1 MNLKLCLLLSTL
13 VILLPKYGQSQVD
26 TLDVLSLFPL
36 HVGDQWQYLVK
47 DYLNPFD
54 TTYSMMSVSKDT
66 TMPNGKKYYEII
78 RNASRFGG
86 YLRVDSS
93 NYIVYQYDGW
103 NNCTND
109 SESVLYNLDLN
120 NDSIIYCPPISFH
133 GAFYGTEQVGLL
145 PYYRMQYRYDFADG
159 VSQITNIL
167 ASGFGIAYKNAY
179 AGISAI
185 SQNLIAAKINNVTY
199 GQFITSIREEEIIIK
214 KPTLYQNY
222 PNPFN
227 LNTHISFYLQKPDHV
242 VLEVYNTVG
251 QRVAIL
257 INENINA
264 GDHSLPFDG
273 SSLGSGVY
281 LYILKTKTYTDVK
294 KMLLLK

>member
-1 MNLKLCLLLSTL
+1 MNLKFCLLLSIL
-13 VILLPKYGQSQVD
+13 VILLPNYGQSQVD

-36 HVGDQWQYLVK
+36 HVGDQWQYLEI

-78 RNASRFGG
+78 RDASRFGG

-93 NYIVYQYDGW
+93 NYIVYQYDIST
-103 NNCTND
+103 NCTND

-159 VSQITNIL
+159 VWQITNIL
-167 ASGFGIAYKNAY
+167 ASGFGIAYKIVY
-179 AGISAI
+179 VGISATA
-185 SQNLIAAKINNVTY
+185 QNLIAAKIDNVTY
-199 GQFITSIREEEIIIK
+199 GQFITAIGEDEIIVK
-214 KPTLYQNY
+214 KPTLYQNF

-227 LNTHISFYLQKPDHV
+227 LNTHITFYLQEPDHV
-242 VLEVYNTVG
+242 VLEVYNTLG
-251 QRVAIL
+251 QRVAVL
-257 INENINA
+257 INKKMNA
-264 GDHSLPFDG
+264 GDHSLLFDG
-273 SSLGSGVY
+273 SNLGTGIY
-281 LYILKTKTYTDVK
+281 LYFIKTRTYTDVK